1 MIVFLNEVAEELTG
15 WTQNEA
21 VGRPLEQVFQV
32 IDHLTNKKYSG
43 IVQNVM
49 DTGIVLQIE
58 QNALLVS
65 RNGREYPIESKASP
79 IKQTDGEI
87 AGAVLVFRDCSERQ
101 QRLDAI
107 EYLSYHDQ
115 LTGLYNRRYFD
126 YAMGKLDEASQL
138 PLTLMMIDVNGL
150 KLINDSFGHA
160 AGDDLLQKVAEIL
173 THACRN
179 RDVLARIGGDEFVI
193 ILPNTDREAADRVLN
208 AINTSLTQRRID
220 SGVLSLS
227 IGLGSKT
234 DPSQSLDQVYKS
246 AEDAMYRNKLYESTS
261 MRNKT
266 IGLITNVLF
275 EKSQREMIHSR
286 RVGKICENI
295 AYALGFDSDAV
306 SRIRI
311 GGLMHDI
318 GKIGIAENI
327 LNKPEALTDEESE
340 EMKKHPEIGYRILL
354 SVPEF
359 SEVAESILAH
369 HERWDGKGYPQGLKG
384 EEIPLQARIITVAD
398 TFEAMTSDR
407 SYRKAVSHDEAITE
421 LQGIAGTQLDPKIT
435 AAFIEVLKHP
445 NAMNFTPYSS

>member
-1 MIVFLNEVAEELTG
+1 
-15 WTQNEA
+15 
-21 VGRPLEQVFQV
+21 
-32 IDHLTNKKYSG
+32 
-43 IVQNVM
+43 
-49 DTGIVLQIE
+49 
-58 QNALLVS
+58 
-65 RNGREYPIESKASP
+65 
-79 IKQTDGEI
+79 
-87 AGAVLVFRDCSERQ
+87 
-101 QRLDAI
+101 
-107 EYLSYHDQ
+107 
-115 LTGLYNRRYFD
+115 
-126 YAMGKLDEASQL
+126 
-138 PLTLMMIDVNGL
+138 
-150 KLINDSFGHA
+150 
-160 AGDDLLQKVAEIL
+160 
-173 THACRN
+173 
-179 RDVLARIGGDEFVI
+179 
-193 ILPNTDREAADRVLN
+193 
-208 AINTSLTQRRID
+208 
-220 SGVLSLS
+220 
-227 IGLGSKT
+227 
-234 DPSQSLDQVYKS
+234 
-246 AEDAMYRNKLYESTS
+246 
-261 MRNKT
+261 
-266 IGLITNVLF
+266 VLF